1 MDSGILLNRLA
12 WPAIIELSYK
22 RDFFFVKVRAGSVLN
37 TDARIGFVCPT
48 AGIAKR
54 IWRIAVEHHHFFR
67 KELSTHANKINGR
80 TQQELVREVSDL
92 RVSNFYFFLPILEIQ
107 K

>member
-1 MDSGILLNRLA
+1 MVAACRSRVKLKLTSILGILLNRLA

-37 TDARIGFVCPT
+37 TDAKIGFVCPT

-54 IWRIAVEHHHFFR
+54 IWRITVEHHHFFR
-67 KELSTHANKINGR
+67 KELSSKTGIKSR

-92 RVSNFYFFLPILEIQ
+92 RVS
-107 K
+107 